1 MNKIRKILVIL
12 LILIMWG
19 GIKAENAV
27 YAKASEAKEENFANI
42 VLFAHFAGENSKQDA
57 KYFEENRNE
66 IIKLY
71 DGTHGRSA
79 TNYLNTISYGKF
91 HLKNIF
97 PQDDGTKITSYELK
111 TDKSSAYQQKGK
123 LADCA
128 FALLKQLNKVD
139 FPTFGSPT
147 IPHCKPIIYFIFII
161 TYDSFPSGR
170 AKIINFER

>member
-42 VLFAHFAGENSKQDA
+42 VLFAHFAGENSEQDK

-71 DGTHGRSA
+71 DDTWK
-79 TNYLNTISYGKF
+79 ISNKLF
-91 HLKNIF
+91 KHNILW
-97 PQDDGTKITSYELK
+97 KISLEKHIST
-111 TDKSSAYQQKGK
+111 
-123 LADCA
+123 
-128 FALLKQLNKVD
+128 
-139 FPTFGSPT
+139 
-147 IPHCKPIIYFIFII
+147 
-161 TYDSFPSGR
+161 R
-170 AKIINFER
+170 

>member
-42 VLFAHFAGENSKQDA
+42 VLFAHFAGENSEQDK

-66 IIKLY
+66 IIKLT

-97 PQDDGTKITSYELK
+97 PQDDGTKITSYE
-111 TDKSSAYQQKGK
+111 
-123 LADCA
+123 
-128 FALLKQLNKVD
+128 
-139 FPTFGSPT
+139 
-147 IPHCKPIIYFIFII
+147 
-161 TYDSFPSGR
+161 
-170 AKIINFER
+170 